1 MASASKDCTI
11 RVWDTVI
18 GSTLFTLSSHTMSV
32 TSVKWGGTGLLYS
45 SSQDRTIKIW
55 NDADGTLKQTLTGH
69 AHWVNTLALST
80 DYALRLGSFDP
91 EKQRK
96 RKEPQEVE
104 DPAAAAQN
112 ALKIYENA
120 RGECERLVSGSDD
133 FTLHLWTPETSGK
146 PVARLTGHLQ
156 LVNDVKFSPDARLLA
171 SASFDKSIKLW
182 DGKTG
187 K

>member
-1 MASASKDCTI
+1 M
-11 RVWDTVI
+11 
-18 GSTLFTLSSHTMSV
+18 
-32 TSVKWGGTGLLYS
+32 
-45 SSQDRTIKIW
+45 
-55 NDADGTLKQTLTGH
+55 KQTLTGH

-80 DYALRLGSFDP
+80 DYALRLGSFNPERKKQQQNDSP
-91 EKQRK
+91 EKEQ
-96 RKEPQEVE
+96 QT
-104 DPAAAAQN
+104 
-112 ALKIYENA
+112 ALKTYENA

-133 FTLHLWTPETSGK
+133 FTLHLWTPEISNK
-146 PVARLTGHLQ
+146 SVARLTGHLQ